1 MRILKKCNVGG
12 QAIIEGVMMKG
23 AKCTAMAVRKP
34 NGEIEIKREENKSI
48 IKKYKFLN
56 QSFNL
61 ALFALR

>member
-48 IKKYKFLN
+48 KKI
-56 QSFNL
+56 
-61 ALFALR
+61 